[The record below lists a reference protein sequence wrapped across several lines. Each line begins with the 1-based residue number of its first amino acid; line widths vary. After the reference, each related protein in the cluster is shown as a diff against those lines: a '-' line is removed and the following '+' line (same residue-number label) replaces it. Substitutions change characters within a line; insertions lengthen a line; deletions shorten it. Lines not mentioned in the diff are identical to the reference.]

1 MVVNILIFAAGL
13 LIYAGYGLP
22 GLIYLACATALSYLL
37 GLLIPKQKWLMWV
50 GVAANAG
57 ILLFIKLQ
65 PLTGLRFLSV
75 LGISYFT
82 LQIIAYLVD
91 VYKGKHPPERNFFRY
106 ALFVTYLPHLFS
118 GPIER
123 YDRFMA
129 SLQNRRITSDGI
141 LSGAA
146 RALWGGVKLLLIDAR
161 VGVIIA
167 AIAAKPESYAG
178 AYALAAMILYSLR
191 LYTNF
196 SGSMDLVLGVSRM
209 LGLSMS
215 ENFDT
220 PYLAQSFQEFWRR
233 WHITL
238 GDWLKYYVYIPLG
251 GNRKGPFRKTMN
263 LILTF
268 LVSGIWHGIE
278 YLFWGIFN
286 GIFVAF
292 GTTLQTKWKHLNR
305 VCTFL
310 LVSLLWSFFIWPD
323 AITAMRMMASVFTT
337 ANYGAFFATVGTLGL
352 SATDWIIVAVAS
364 LILWIYDNFR
374 HRIHP
379 RIAAMPMAGR
389 VAMLCALGLIILTFG
404 RYGLGF
410 DAAGFV
416 YGGY

>member
-209 LGLSMS
+209 LGLFQRYFRGLRHHAADQVETS
-215 ENFDT
+215 EPGLYLPAGVT
-220 PYLAQSFQEFWRR
+220 SVVLLYLARCHHRHKNDGIRLHHCQLRR
-233 WHITL
+233 FLCH
-238 GDWLKYYVYIPLG
+238 
-251 GNRKGPFRKTMN
+251 RRHFR
-263 LILTF
+263 
-268 LVSGIWHGIE
+268 SE
-278 YLFWGIFN
+278 RN
-286 GIFVAF
+286 GLDHRGSCLPDPVA
-292 GTTLQTKWKHLNR
+292 LR
-305 VCTFL
+305 
-310 LVSLLWSFFIWPD
+310 
-323 AITAMRMMASVFTT
+323 
-337 ANYGAFFATVGTLGL
+337 
-352 SATDWIIVAVAS
+352 
-364 LILWIYDNFR
+364 
-374 HRIHP
+374 
-379 RIAAMPMAGR
+379 
-389 VAMLCALGLIILTFG
+389 
-404 RYGLGF
+404 
-410 DAAGFV
+410 
-416 YGGY
+416 